1 MEIILEI
8 FPPLLSC
15 IRSCCWAAWGGGGRS
30 AANVSIEEQEKH
42 RASFRTSD
50 MLNASFVQPGIYT
63 SPGFKRSSSTD
74 GDSNALLEQRLSL
87 QTR

>member
-30 AANVSIEEQEKH
+30 AANVSLRWLMILSMAAEE
-42 RASFRTSD
+42 RAEY
-50 MLNASFVQPGIYT
+50 L
-63 SPGFKRSSSTD
+63 
-74 GDSNALLEQRLSL
+74 
-87 QTR
+87 